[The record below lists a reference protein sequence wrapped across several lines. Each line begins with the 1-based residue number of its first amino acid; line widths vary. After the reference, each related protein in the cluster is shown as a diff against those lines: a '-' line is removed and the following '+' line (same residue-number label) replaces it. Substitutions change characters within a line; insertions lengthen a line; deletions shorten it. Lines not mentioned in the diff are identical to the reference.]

1 MICIYALH
9 RNTNVRGD
17 RIIDRQEADVS
28 EMAQV
33 LKEEGIK
40 PHFNAK
46 VKKWHREGF
55 LKRAE
60 DS

>member
-1 MICIYALH
+1 M
-9 RNTNVRGD
+9 RGD